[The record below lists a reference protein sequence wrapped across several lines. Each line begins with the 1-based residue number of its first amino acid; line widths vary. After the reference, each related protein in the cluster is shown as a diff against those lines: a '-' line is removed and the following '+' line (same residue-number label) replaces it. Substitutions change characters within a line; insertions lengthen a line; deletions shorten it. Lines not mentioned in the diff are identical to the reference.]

1 MKLTTVASA
10 LMLAASVQ
18 AQGWLQSALT
28 SCLESEQTCQNKLNN
43 QPTCPT
49 CPDPNNQ
56 PACPDPSNQLAY
68 QDIVCPTQSGVF
80 RAAGDELWRVWCDQ
94 KSQRGSEIS
103 VVSATSN
110 HDCLDKC
117 DRVRVCSS
125 GDYEVAT
132 GRCRLV
138 EGGVKVVGP
147 FYDGYRVPAPG
158 FIAFNHVG
166 RLDKVL

>member
-1 MKLTTVASA
+1 MKFTTAVSA
-10 LMLAASVQ
+10 FVLAGSVHGQ
-18 AQGWLQSALT
+18 NWLQNALN
-28 SCLESEQTCQNKLNN
+28 SCLQSEQECQAKLGS
-43 QPTCPT
+43 QM
-49 CPDPNNQ
+49 
-56 PACPDPSNQLAY
+56 AY
-68 QDIVCPTQSGVF
+68 QDIVCPDQSGVF

-94 KSQRGSEIS
+94 KSERGSEIS

-117 DRVRVCSS
+117 DQVKVCSS
-125 GDYEVAT
+125 GDYEIAT
-132 GRCRLV
+132 GRCRLL

-166 RLDKVL
+166 RMDKIN